1 VSCCSG
7 ACIMYIIL
15 YWRPSKVSGFKEA
28 RIINYILVLVFQ
40 QRLNLWRCVME
51 ISHSSL
57 GSLAFLCLV
66 TLVKVE
72 KPAPLT
78 ATLHTHTY
86 RLTPERCTQRHL
98 NTLCARCEGKKCIVR
113 KTRDQNQRLLGKV
126 LKENVQTQL
135 GY

>member
-57 GSLAFLCLV
+57 GSLTFLCLV

-78 ATLHTHTY
+78 ATLHTHTSK
-86 RLTPERCTQRHL
+86 LTPERCSQRHL
-98 NTLCARCEGKKCIVR
+98 NTLCSERNVSSGKPEIKI
-113 KTRDQNQRLLGKV
+113 KNFLEKF
-126 LKENVQTQL
+126 
-135 GY
+135 